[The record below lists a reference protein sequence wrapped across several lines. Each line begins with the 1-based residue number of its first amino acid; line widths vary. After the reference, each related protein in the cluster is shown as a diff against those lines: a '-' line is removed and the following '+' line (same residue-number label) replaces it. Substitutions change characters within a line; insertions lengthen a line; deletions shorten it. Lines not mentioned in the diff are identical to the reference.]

1 MSRIKKKKP
10 KPTNPQNQQT
20 ICWKSHL
27 FSIPG
32 RLSSKRISV
41 AQTLPHFPVPHKP
54 AFQEK
59 VEPNWWTGS
68 DAFLKVQSNLNR
80 HLRLIRACPSLPHC
94 DPPVQNL
101 SHPLP
106 VWALILDHLSWI
118 LPLQIKQPC
127 GGLGNY
133 FSMQSATIA
142 EWAFV
147 DLWLICVCCEIYAC
161 VK

>member
-1 MSRIKKKKP
+1 MNKRKK
-10 KPTNPQNQQT
+10 QNQQT
-20 ICWKSHL
+20 HKTNKQPAESPICFQSQAGL
-27 FSIPG
+27 APEENSF
-32 RLSSKRISV
+32 
-41 AQTLPHFPVPHKP
+41 AQILPSFPVPHKP

-59 VEPNWWTGS
+59 VKPNWWTGS
-68 DAFLKVQSNLNR
+68 DAFLKVQSNLSR
-80 HLRLIRACPSLPHC
+80 HLRLIRACPCLPHC

-106 VWALILDHLSWI
+106 VCALILDHLSWI

-133 FSMQSATIA
+133 FSMQTATIA
-142 EWAFV
+142 EWVFV
-147 DLWLICVCCEIYAC
+147 DLWLICVCCEICAC